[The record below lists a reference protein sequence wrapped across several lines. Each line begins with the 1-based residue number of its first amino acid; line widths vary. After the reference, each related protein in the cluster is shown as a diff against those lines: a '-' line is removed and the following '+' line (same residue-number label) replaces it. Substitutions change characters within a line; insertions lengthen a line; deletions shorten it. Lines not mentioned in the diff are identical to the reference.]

1 MFWSCSILLGFSP
14 YYFLIVKMISIVVI
28 TSQFE
33 TLFKVE
39 VTKLR
44 SAAPA
49 LMPRIRVHQTHLTYQ
64 ALYSLVG

>member
-1 MFWSCSILLGFSP
+1 
-14 YYFLIVKMISIVVI
+14 MISIVVI

-49 LMPRIRVHQTHLTYQ
+49 LRQRIRVHQTHLTYQ